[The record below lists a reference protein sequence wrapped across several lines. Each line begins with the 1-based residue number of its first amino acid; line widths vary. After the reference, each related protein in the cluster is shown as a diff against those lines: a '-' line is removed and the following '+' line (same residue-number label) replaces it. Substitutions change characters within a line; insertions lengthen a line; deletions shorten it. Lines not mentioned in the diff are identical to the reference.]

1 MKKELKKLVK
11 EVKEFNE
18 ILIKEISK
26 NEEILE
32 LYLGN
37 RIFFSNIIEN
47 PIIYLLGINPGGG
60 IIGDDFEPLS
70 KLEYVDE
77 ECLKNGYRLAEE
89 TREVFNRINRMD
101 ILENSTFKTNV
112 FFTTT
117 KRQSD
122 IYKITDFLGRGGE
135 ELLGDQ
141 VFNNAYKWTKEL
153 IEIINPKIIICEG
166 NQAYE
171 DLCYSINI
179 DYYNN
184 RIKSDCIK
192 ISHNGCIIIA
202 YKRRWSNIK
211 NKLELASLLED
222 SLKELN
228 LYNS

>member
-112 FFTTT
+112 FFITTR
-117 KRQSD
+117 KQSD
-122 IYKITDFLGRGGE
+122 LYKITDFLGRGE
-135 ELLGDQ
+135 NELGDEIFQ
-141 VFNNAYKWTKEL
+141 KAYKWTKEL
-153 IEIINPKIIICEG
+153 IETISPKIIICEG
-166 NQAYE
+166 VQALK
-171 DLCYSINI
+171 DLSISYCLNYSAFEWKN
-179 DYYNN
+179 DCTKMVSNN
-184 RIKSDCIK
+184 K
-192 ISHNGCIIIA
+192 IIIA
-202 YKRRWSNIK
+202 YKRNWSNIR
-211 NKLELASLLED
+211 NKDELASLLKEG
-222 SLKELN
+222 LKELN
-228 LYNS
+228 L

>member
-77 ECLKNGYRLAEE
+77 ECLKNGYRLAKKQE
-89 TREVFNRINRMD
+89 
-101 ILENSTFKTNV
+101 K
-112 FFTTT
+112 
-117 KRQSD
+117 
-122 IYKITDFLGRGGE
+122 Y
-135 ELLGDQ
+135 
-141 VFNNAYKWTKEL
+141 L
-153 IEIINPKIIICEG
+153 IE
-166 NQAYE
+166 
-171 DLCYSINI
+171 
-179 DYYNN
+179 
-184 RIKSDCIK
+184 
-192 ISHNGCIIIA
+192 
-202 YKRRWSNIK
+202 
-211 NKLELASLLED
+211 
-222 SLKELN
+222 
-228 LYNS
+228 